1 LRELREGKQLSQG
14 DIEKKTGLIRCYTSC
29 VENGHTVPTV
39 DTLEK
44 YTRALEI
51 PLYRF
56 FYEGAEPPVKLEVLL
71 TEEKNWGDPRLERFA
86 GSEAG
91 FLCSELP
98 VTLSRLVASANSHST
113 LPETAPLKF
122 WNSPRRLCPLGGSL
136 S

>member
-14 DIEKKTGLIRCYTSC
+14 DIEKKTGLIRC
-29 VENGHTVPTV
+29 
-39 DTLEK
+39 